1 MHRLM
6 GITNINSISVSA
18 VSEARVD
25 EASNQITDLLRDRHR
40 IRPGG
45 DQDFFIF
52 TQLEIASS
60 AEETSKVMTLL
71 LASIAAVSLLVGG
84 IGIMNI
90 MLVSVTERTREI
102 GIRRAIG
109 ARRIPPAAPRLW
121 IPSQRSAPNHRRV
134 AGAA

>member
-1 MHRLM
+1 VGRRGGADHRL
-6 GITNINSISVSA
+6 
-18 VSEARVD
+18 
-25 EASNQITDLLRDRHR
+25 LRQRHR
-40 IRPGG
+40 IRPGA
-45 DQDFFIF
+45 DADFFLF
-52 TQLEIASS
+52 TQKEIASS

-109 ARRIPPAAPRLW
+109 ARRRDIMMQFLAESAFLSLPAARSGVALGSAQRPR
-121 IPSQRSAPNHRRV
+121 
-134 AGAA
+134 